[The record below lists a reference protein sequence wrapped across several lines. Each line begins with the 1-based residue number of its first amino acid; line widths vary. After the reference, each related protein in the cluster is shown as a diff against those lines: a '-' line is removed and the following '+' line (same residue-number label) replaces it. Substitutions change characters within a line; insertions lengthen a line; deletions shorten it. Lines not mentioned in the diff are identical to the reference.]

1 MVQLMPQRDW
11 RYPQRSEARLQGEVP
26 LFLGAHLGKSPGRRE
41 LTPVDRVYA
50 IGDVHGRFDLFRDLV
65 ELIRQDQAVLPPAST
80 RIILLGDIVDRGP
93 DAARM
98 VRGCMALTARS
109 DRFVLLK
116 GNHEEMME
124 RALRGDLETFEHWLS
139 FGGEQTLLSFGVDPA
154 LLQEPVTIE
163 TLRIAFEAVGED
175 VIRWLEGLPL
185 THSHDEFLFVHAG
198 IRPGIAIHK
207 QRSEDLLW
215 IRRDFLD
222 DDSMHGVIVVHGHTV
237 VENGPVIRHNRIG
250 IDTGGYRT
258 GRLTALGIES
268 GETWF
273 LGTALEPK
281 AHDDIADYEA
291 LWRESMARAS
301 GRVGQEQVG
310 TDG

>member
-1 MVQLMPQRDW
+1 MPQRDW
-11 RYPQRSEARLQGEVP
+11 RYLQRSEAGLKGEVA
-26 LFLGAHLGKSPGRRE
+26 LFLGAHLGKSTDRRE

-65 ELIRQDQAVLPPAST
+65 ELIRRDQAGLPPAST
-80 RIILLGDIVDRGP
+80 RIVLLGDIVDRGP
-93 DAARM
+93 DAAKM
-98 VRGCMALTARS
+98 VRGCMALTEFS

-124 RALRGDLETFEHWLS
+124 RALRGDLKTFEHWLS

-154 LLQEPVTIE
+154 LLQGSVTTE
-163 TLRIAFEAVGED
+163 TLRHAIEAVGED
-175 VIRWLEGLPL
+175 VIRWLESLPL
-185 THSHDEFLFVHAG
+185 TLLHHEFLFVHAG
-198 IRPGIAIHK
+198 IRPGVPIHK

-215 IRRDFLD
+215 IRRDSLD
-222 DDSMHGVIVVHGHTV
+222 DDSMHDVVVVHGHTV
-237 VENGPVIRHNRIG
+237 VEGGPVIRRNRIG
-250 IDTGGYRT
+250 IDTGAYRT

-273 LGTALEPK
+273 LNTVLEPN
-281 AHDDIADYEA
+281 AHDDLADYEA

-301 GRVGQEQVG
+301 GRVSHEQVG
-310 TDG
+310 TDR